1 MTDHWQSSPV
11 QRRWKH
17 IWIHGFVIGVGVV
30 LIGFVVW
37 FLITGAPSPSTVQ
50 KDETAPH
57 SQAPLAP
64 APPGE
69 VPPAGPPVA
78 APVPEDPAAYLK
90 SQLTQV
96 LAGIKEAN
104 QKKDLPQLLRY
115 YSPNFPKLR
124 QRAQQISEAWKIYDY
139 PKMDFALGEVNLLA
153 DQTAVARVTWDV
165 EAHQISTGKNKNFSK
180 TYVIKFARV
189 SGQWRIKALKKA
201 E

>member
-11 QRRWKH
+11 QHRWKH

-37 FLITGAPSPSTVQ
+37 FLITGEPSSSPLH
-50 KDETAPH
+50 KDETAPQV
-57 SQAPLAP
+57 QAPQAQ

-69 VPPAGPPVA
+69 VPPAGPP
-78 APVPEDPAAYLK
+78 APVDAAAQLK

-104 QKKDLPQLLRY
+104 QKKDMPQLLRY

-124 QRAQQISEAWKIYDY
+124 QRAQQISKAWKIYDY
-139 PKMDFALGEVNLLA
+139 PKMDFAITEVNLMA
-153 DQTAVARVTWDV
+153 DQTAVARVTWDI
-165 EAHQISTGKNKNFSK
+165 EAHNISTRKNKNFSK
-180 TYVIKFARV
+180 TYVIKFAKE
-189 SGQWRIKALKKA
+189 SGQWRLKALNKA